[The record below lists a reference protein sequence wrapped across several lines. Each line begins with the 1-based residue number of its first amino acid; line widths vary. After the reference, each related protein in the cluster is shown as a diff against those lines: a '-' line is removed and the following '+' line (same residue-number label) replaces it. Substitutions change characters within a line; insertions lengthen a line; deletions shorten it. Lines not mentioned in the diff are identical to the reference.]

1 MILLT
6 KPAHLVLKAPLGM
19 VLLLVVDVPHQRAQ
33 VCGANREQSISTLPS
48 KSGNTLLL
56 HPHGRRRLDLGY
68 HLCRGSRGSKPQGQM
83 HMVLNATS
91 PKTFAIEPAR
101 RARQICVECRTKVLG
116 DQRLPLFRA
125 EDNMDQIQTQGLRHG
140 SLDVSGLQPSTLFTP
155 PLPRPTAWA
164 VMSPGLRP
172 SISDLNPGPKEIEN
186 A

>member
-1 MILLT
+1 
-6 KPAHLVLKAPLGM
+6 
-19 VLLLVVDVPHQRAQ
+19 
-33 VCGANREQSISTLPS
+33 
-48 KSGNTLLL
+48 
-56 HPHGRRRLDLGY
+56 
-68 HLCRGSRGSKPQGQM
+68 
-83 HMVLNATS
+83 
-91 PKTFAIEPAR
+91 
-101 RARQICVECRTKVLG
+101 VLG